1 MKKIQWNTTNGKN
14 FRTLMAKYHDARHA
28 LNDYICKKSVIV
40 SGLKQALDLDLEDLY
55 NLEDGKTEG
64 ILRTLD
70 DVKKSALNNKIALDQ
85 AQNDLKVA
93 REKCAKATEKA
104 ESLVTDD
111 LYDAYNTDDFATA
124 IATWLVANGFDDADA
139 ENCQRFTTFVGLR
152 DLGAKAAFKVGKLTA
167 GKNKKAFTRTFLG
180 AFADLLQDEGIINA
194 YKYTFVAPSK
204 KNK

>member
-40 SGLKQALDLDLEDLY
+40 TGLKQAIDMDLEDILK
-55 NLEDGKTEG
+55 LEKGENEG

-70 DVKKSALNNKIALDQ
+70 EVKASYTVNTVNLTT
-85 AQNDLKVA
+85 AQEDLKVA

-152 DLGAKAAFKVGKLTA
+152 DLGAKAAFKAGKLTA